1 MHKLIISI
9 IIGILIYI
17 IFQKEKEKE
26 NFGRTGA
33 IKCFL
38 FDPYLVYVH
47 DLFVD
52 VMSVNPDMRNKVIG
66 KLLPAICILDMV
78 INKKPGWDKF
88 VDSQGKK
95 FETDRIGGL
104 TKYLEEQNLKAI
116 KYMNDNNLSFLN
128 EYSNYKTTTTNPLTE
143 LLAHQKKEY
152 NPKTKVD
159 DIVDQPLNL
168 MYIFTEVVKLKL
180 SEINI

>member
-17 IFQKEKEKE
+17 IFQKEKE
-26 NFGRTGA
+26 NFGQKGA
-33 IKCFL
+33 IRCFL
-38 FDPYLVYVH
+38 FDPYFVYVH

-66 KLLPAICILDMV
+66 KLLPAVCILDMV
-78 INKKPGWDKF
+78 INKKPGWDRF
-88 VDSQGKK
+88 LDSQGRK
-95 FETDRIGGL
+95 FDTDRIGGL
-104 TKYLEEQNLKAI
+104 NKYLEEQNLKAI
-116 KYMNDNNLSFLN
+116 KYMGDNNLSFLN
-128 EYSNYKTTTTNPLTE
+128 EYSNYTTTTTNPLTE

-168 MYIFTEVVKLKL
+168 MYIFTEVVRMKVLELKL
-180 SEINI
+180 